1 MKLTNF
7 ATTLAV
13 VCLAA
18 SNVNAISVQ
27 SDSEINAYA
36 DKPKKKIAMNIDG
49 TFYDQFKAKFPKIQK
64 FTDCKKGY
72 NEVLRQYQYA
82 FEIGTKI
89 KDI

>member
-36 DKPKKKIAMNIDG
+36 DKPKTKIAMNIDG
-49 TFYDQFKAKFPKIQK
+49 TFYGQFKAKFPEIQE
-64 FTDCKKGY
+64 FTKCKEGY
-72 NEVLRQYQYA
+72 NEVLRQYKYA
-82 FEIGTKI
+82 FEIGMDR